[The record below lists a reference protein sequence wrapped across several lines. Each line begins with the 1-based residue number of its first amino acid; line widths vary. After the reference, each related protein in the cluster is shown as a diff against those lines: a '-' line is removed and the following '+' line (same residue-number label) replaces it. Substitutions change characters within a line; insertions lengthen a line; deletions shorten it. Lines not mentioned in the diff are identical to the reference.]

1 VNPQVLQVLTWA
13 LGGLLTV
20 ALFALNRLLGKL
32 DAAAAENKALV
43 AANIDLKLSIIELKG
58 TARAVDRSLTTALDI
73 LAPRPPEGSGT

>member
-1 VNPQVLQVLTWA
+1 MTAAALQVLTWA

-20 ALFALNRLLGKL
+20 ALFAINRMLGKL

-58 TARAVDRSLTTALDI
+58 TARAVDRTLSALPFPTP
-73 LAPRPPEGSGT
+73 LEGGAS